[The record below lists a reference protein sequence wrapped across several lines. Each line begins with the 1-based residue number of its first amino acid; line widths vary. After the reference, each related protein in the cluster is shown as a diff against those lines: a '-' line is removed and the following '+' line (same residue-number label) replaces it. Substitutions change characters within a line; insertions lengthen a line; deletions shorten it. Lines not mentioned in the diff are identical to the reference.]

1 MEARL
6 NDVPSHRAQR
16 YGSQTANTTAVFI
29 SLPTIGEDLNIEETK
44 LQWIVSAY
52 SLSSVS
58 PLLSSLSVSDKL
70 RAPVYGKSSASSDC
84 SRT

>member
-1 MEARL
+1 MISHRL
-6 NDVPSHRAQR
+6 NDAPSHRARR

-44 LQWIVSAY
+44 LQWIISAY

-58 PLLSSLSVSDKL
+58 PRLSTL
-70 RAPVYGKSSASSDC
+70 RQGTVGY
-84 SRT
+84 